1 MRPRQNNNM
10 HVKKGTLQNASDRI
24 KKSYI
29 KFNKVLRGEQYYKPI
44 SLLRF
49 EPNDHYTSR
58 NQLDGLAVSCKLL
71 LHKIPYE
78 GNLSSVN
85 VVWKVPHDD
94 HEAHNAKAMVYVA
107 IQLPEFRSRQIQ
119 KNLIKK

>member
-1 MRPRQNNNM
+1 M
-10 HVKKGTLQNASDRI
+10 HVKKGTLQNASDRV

-29 KFNKVLRGEQYYKPI
+29 KFNKVLTGEQYHKPI

-71 LHKIPYE
+71 LHRIPHE
-78 GNLSSVN
+78 RNLSSVN
-85 VVWKVPHDD
+85 VV
-94 HEAHNAKAMVYVA
+94 
-107 IQLPEFRSRQIQ
+107 
-119 KNLIKK
+119 